1 MRSTPIMADAG
12 EGSSISLASSA
23 FRAPG
28 RYQAAQQKLCA
39 GLDAR
44 LQGHDGSPGSD
55 RKRQRID
62 ALRQIVAGLENG
74 ALAPA
79 APSASLPLG
88 APELEAHLAGGAGLA
103 CGVLHEVM
111 ASA

>member
-1 MRSTPIMADAG
+1 MRSMLIMADAG
-12 EGSSISLASSA
+12 EGSSISFASPA
-23 FRAPG
+23 FRVPG
-28 RYQAAQQKLCA
+28 RHQAAQQKLCA
-39 GLDAR
+39 GLEAR

-55 RKRQRID
+55 QKRQRID

-74 ALAPA
+74 ALTP

-88 APELEAHLAGGAGLA
+88 APELEAHLAGGVGLA

-111 ASA
+111 